1 MILFLGLLL
10 HWSSLCQSCL
20 RVVLAAGGIRTAQT
34 AGFHLQ
40 VSPKLD
46 TGTNISI
53 SSHRT
58 AQPLR
63 TACASDCHDQEPT
76 SATTSRQ
83 KCRSPT
89 ATFSSAPDLLQQFL
103 VLQNRPAKIF
113 DTTAFCMVGRR
124 AMGLTGGTCSPVRT
138 RPSHNCRDTRGAIN
152 APPTSETNGP
162 TDASLPARDN
172 PAVVSAW
179 ASTSLRRPSVATT
192 HRSLENAV
200 VGKAGKRQKTCDAA

>member
-1 MILFLGLLL
+1 
-10 HWSSLCQSCL
+10 
-20 RVVLAAGGIRTAQT
+20 
-34 AGFHLQ
+34 
-40 VSPKLD
+40 
-46 TGTNISI
+46 
-53 SSHRT
+53 
-58 AQPLR
+58 
-63 TACASDCHDQEPT
+63 
-76 SATTSRQ
+76 
-83 KCRSPT
+83 
-89 ATFSSAPDLLQQFL
+89 
-103 VLQNRPAKIF
+103 
-113 DTTAFCMVGRR
+113 MVGRR

-200 VGKAGKRQKTCDAA
+200 VGKARAKGKRHAMPHDGTRICNGLWASNLIPEKGDGSGFSTTMTNRARGRHFFVERAHHARVEATTCNQSAADSFILQYIIA